1 MAELNQVI
9 RTIMLDLLNAR
20 EEAQLLSRDIGE
32 KQRMDPLLSLMPV
45 PGIRIDS
52 VDLNL
57 KFVVQTEEGVS
68 DAEVVKKRQTAIAQL
83 SSKAADALIAEMT
96 SKKMLLNP
104 PADLRKELQ
113 QQLQANINEKTLQL
127 QSDPLAK
134 ALSGKLS
141 PIMQNRVNPAASI
154 SNAISGLRQELSLS
168 AANLPQPTTDRLLVD
183 GASLSKF
190 SNDQISSVSLKLSLD
205 DFEWKATDSQQQLTP
220 AR

>member
-20 EEAQLLSRDIGE
+20 EQAQLLSRDIGE

-57 KFVVQTEEGVS
+57 KFEVQTEEGVS
-68 DAEVVKKRQTAIAQL
+68 DAEVVKKRQTAIVQL
-83 SSKAADALIAEMT
+83 STKAADALIAEMT

-127 QSDPLAK
+127 QSDPLSK

-141 PIMQNRVNPAASI
+141 PIMQNRGNPAVSI
-154 SNAISGLRQELSLS
+154 NNAISGLRQELSLS
-168 AANLPQPTTDRLLVD
+168 AANLPQQTTDRLLVD

-190 SNDQISSVSLKLSLD
+190 SNDQISSISLKLSLD